1 MMVSANPT
9 NPILNIDSYKA
20 SHYLQYPP
28 NTEYVSSYIES
39 RGGKYAEGVFFGLQ
53 IFLKQY
59 LGSPITAQHIDEA
72 EDILTQ
78 HGLPFSRAN
87 WEYILKEHN
96 GYLPLKI
103 QAVPEGYVIPTQN
116 VLCQV
121 TNTDPKCGWLTSYVE
136 TAMLRAV
143 WYPMTVATISWHCR
157 KVIDKYLKL
166 TADSLDG
173 IDFKLHDFGARGV
186 SSFES
191 AAIGGLAHLVNFQG
205 TDTVPAL
212 VLARSCYGEEMAGF
226 SIPAAEH
233 STMTSWGQS
242 GEKAAYEN
250 MLDTFAGEGKAVA
263 VVSDSYD
270 LWHAIDQIWGDALHD
285 KVKNNGGTVVIRP
298 DSGDPVRTTL
308 EVVERLMDKFGYSLN
323 NKGYRIL
330 PDYIRVIQGDGI
342 NAESLESILKTLKN
356 NKISADNVAF
366 GMGGALLQK
375 LNRDTMRFAMKAS
388 YACVDGEWRDVF
400 KDPITDKGKRSK
412 RGRLALVKTDKG
424 GYKTIREEEL
434 NGQRNVLQAVFE
446 NGKLLQDWTLK
457 DVRRRAKSII
467 AKGEH

>member
-1 MMVSANPT
+1 MILSA

-28 NTEYVSSYIES
+28 QTEYVSSYIES

-59 LGSPITAQHIDEA
+59 LSKPITAQDIDEA
-72 EDILTQ
+72 ETVLTQ

-87 WEYILKEHN
+87 WEYILNAHD

-121 TNTDPKCGWLTSYVE
+121 TNTDPNCGWLTSYVE
-136 TAMLRAV
+136 TAILRAV

-157 KVIDKYLKL
+157 RVIDKYMRL
-166 TADSLDG
+166 TADTLDG
-173 IDFKLHDFGARGV
+173 MDFKLHDFGARGV
-186 SSFES
+186 SSYES
-191 AAIGGLAHLVNFQG
+191 AAIGGLGHLVNFLG

-212 VLARSCYGEEMAGF
+212 VLGRDCYGEPMSGF

-233 STMTSWGQS
+233 STMTAWGKDN
-242 GEKAAYEN
+242 ENAAYEN
-250 MLDTFAGEGKAVA
+250 MLDTFAGEGKLVA

-270 LWHAIDQIWGDALHD
+270 LWNAIDHIWGEELRD
-285 KVKNNGGTVVIRP
+285 KVINNGGTVVIRP

-308 EVVERLMDKFGYSLN
+308 EVVERLMDKFGYQVN
-323 NKGYRIL
+323 AKGYRLL
-330 PDYIRVIQGDGI
+330 PDYLRVIQGDGI
-342 NAESLESILKTLKN
+342 DAESLEHILKTLKN

-388 YACVDGEWRDVF
+388 YACVDGQWRDVF
-400 KDPITDKGKRSK
+400 KDPVTDSGKRSK
-412 RGRLALVKTDKG
+412 RGRLALVKTDNG
-424 GYKTIREEEL
+424 GYKTVREETL
-434 NGQRNVLQAVFE
+434 NGERNVLQVVWE
-446 NGKLLQDWTLK
+446 NGKLLADWSLA
-457 DVRRRAKSII
+457 DVRRRAKGII
-467 AKGEH
+467 EQGEV

>member
-1 MMVSANPT
+1 MT
-9 NPILNIDSYKA
+9 NNLILNIDSYKA

-28 NTEYVSSYIES
+28 KTEYVSSYIES
-39 RGGKYAEGVFFGLQ
+39 RGGKYADGVFFGLQ

-59 LGSPITAQHIDEA
+59 LSKPISAADIDKA

-78 HGLPFSRAN
+78 HGLPFCREN
-87 WEYILKEHN
+87 WLYILRQHN

-121 TNTDPKCGWLTSYVE
+121 INTDPRCSWLTSYME

-157 KVIDKYLKL
+157 QVIYHYLQK
-166 TADSLDG
+166 TADSTDG

-186 SSFES
+186 SSYES
-191 AAIGGLAHLVNFQG
+191 AAIGGLAHLVNFKG

-212 VLARSCYGEEMAGF
+212 ILARQCYGEEMAGF

-233 STMTSWGQS
+233 STMTAWGQDN
-242 GEKAAYEN
+242 EKAAYEN
-250 MLDTFAGEGKAVA
+250 MVDTFGGKDKLVA

-270 LWHAIDQIWGDALHD
+270 LWHAVDTIWGEQLRE
-285 KVKNNGGTVVIRP
+285 KVENNGGTVVIRP

-308 EVVERLMDKFGYSLN
+308 EVIERLMDKFGYTLN
-323 NKGYRIL
+323 SKGYRLL
-330 PDYIRVIQGDGI
+330 PPYIRVIQGDGI
-342 NAESLESILKTLKN
+342 HAESLENILRTLKN
-356 NKISADNVAF
+356 NNISADNIAF

-375 LNRDTMRFAMKAS
+375 LNRDSMRFAMKAS
-388 YACVDGEWRDVF
+388 YARVDGQWRDVF
-400 KDPITDKGKRSK
+400 KDPVTDSGKRSK
-412 RGRLALVKTDKG
+412 RGRLALIKSPKD
-424 GYKTIREEEL
+424 
-434 NGQRNVLQAVFE
+434 A
-446 NGKLLQDWTLK
+446 DWSLA
-457 DVRRRAKSII
+457 DVRRRAQGII
-467 AKGEH
+467 VD

>member
-1 MMVSANPT
+1 MNSNL
-9 NPILNIDSYKA
+9 ILNIDSYKA

-28 NTEYVSSYIES
+28 NTEFVSSYIES
-39 RGGKYAEGVFFGLQ
+39 RGGKYADGVFFGLQ
-53 IFLKQY
+53 IFLKNY
-59 LGSPITAQHIDEA
+59 LSKPISAADIDEA

-78 HGLPFSRAN
+78 HGLPFCREN
-87 WEYILKEHN
+87 WKYILQEHN
-96 GYLPLKI
+96 GYLPLRI

-121 TNTDPKCGWLTSYVE
+121 INTDPRCGWLTSYVE

-157 KVIDKYLKL
+157 QVIHKYLQT
-166 TADSLDG
+166 TADTIDG

-186 SSFES
+186 SSCES
-191 AAIGGLAHLVNFQG
+191 AAIGGLAHLVNFKG

-212 VLARSCYGEEMAGF
+212 TLARQCYGETMAGF

-233 STMTSWGQS
+233 STMTAWGQDN
-242 GEKAAYEN
+242 EQAAYEN
-250 MLDTFAGEGKAVA
+250 MVDTFGGEGKLVA

-270 LWHAIDQIWGDALHD
+270 LWNAVDKIWGETLRE
-285 KVKNNGGTVVIRP
+285 KVENTGGTVVIRP

-308 EVVERLMDKFGYSLN
+308 EVVERLMDKFGYTLN
-323 NKGYRIL
+323 GKGYRVL
-330 PDYIRVIQGDGI
+330 PPYIRVIQGDGI
-342 NAESLESILKTLKN
+342 NAESLENILKTLKN
-356 NKISADNVAF
+356 NKISAENVAF

-388 YACVDGEWRDVF
+388 YARVDGQWRDVF
-400 KDPITDKGKRSK
+400 KDPVTDSGKRSK

-424 GYKTIREEEL
+424 GYKTVREENL
-434 NGQRNVLQAVFE
+434 NGRRNELQVVFE
-446 NGKLLQDWTLK
+446 NGQLLADWSLT
-457 DVRRRAKSII
+457 DIRRRAQGII
-467 AKGEH
+467 VE

>member
-1 MMVSANPT
+1 MFTHS

-28 NTEYVSSYIES
+28 KTEYVSSYIES
-39 RGGKYAEGVFFGLQ
+39 RGGKYADGVFFGLQ

-59 LGSPITAQHIDEA
+59 LRQPITAEHISEA
-72 EDILTQ
+72 EAVLTG
-78 HGLPFSRAN
+78 HGLPFCREN
-87 WEYILKEHN
+87 WQYILRTHK
-96 GYLPLKI
+96 GYLPLRI

-121 TNTDPKCGWLTSYVE
+121 INTDPQCGWLTSYVE

-157 KVIDKYLKL
+157 QVIYRYLQQ
-166 TADSLDG
+166 TADSTDG

-186 SSFES
+186 SSYES
-191 AAIGGLAHLVNFQG
+191 AAIGGLAHLVNFKG
-205 TDTVPAL
+205 TDTLPAL
-212 VLARSCYGEEMAGF
+212 LLARQCYGEAMAGF

-233 STMTSWGQS
+233 STMTAWGQAN
-242 GEKAAYEN
+242 EKAAYEN
-250 MLDTFAGEGKAVA
+250 MLDTFAGAGKLVA

-270 LWHAIDQIWGDALHD
+270 LWHAVDKIWGEALRE
-285 KVKNNGGTVVIRP
+285 KVENNGGTVVIRP

-308 EVVERLMDKFGYSLN
+308 EVVERLMDKFGYRLN
-323 NKGYRIL
+323 SKDYRLL

-342 NAESLESILKTLKN
+342 NAESLENILQTLKN
-356 NKISADNVAF
+356 NRISADNVAF

-388 YACVDGEWRDVF
+388 YARVDGRWRDVF
-400 KDPITDKGKRSK
+400 KDPVTDSGKRSK
-412 RGRLALVKTDKG
+412 RGRLALIKSEKG
-424 GYKTIREEEL
+424 GYQTIREENL
-434 NGQRNVLQAVFE
+434 NGRRNELQVVFE
-446 NGKLLQDWTLK
+446 NGRLKADWSLQE
-457 DVRRRAKSII
+457 VRRRATGMISK
-467 AKGEH
+467 EY